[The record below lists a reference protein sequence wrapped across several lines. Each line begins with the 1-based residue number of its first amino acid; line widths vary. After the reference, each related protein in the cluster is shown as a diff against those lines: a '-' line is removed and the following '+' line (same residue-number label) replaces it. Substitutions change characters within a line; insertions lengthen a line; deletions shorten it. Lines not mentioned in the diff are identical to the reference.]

1 MNGMKTRITRIAT
14 IQQYLA
20 TIFLLCTISVC
31 SLYAQ
36 DTENEGQFDIY
47 FRNCHDGDDPN
58 ALRTRTKDIIAST
71 TYEYGY
77 VDTVE
82 NPINIFN
89 SKEDLKLGAKIGL
102 SKQTGSMTILL
113 AEKCQVRASKLAFY
127 LAHYYDF
134 DSSRGVSDDGPLKVT
149 VTYTDGST
157 TEKEIT
163 IEEWADGKDK
173 NDKGIGFYNHQTMI
187 LSAEKYIQKIKLE
200 TTQTNYGRV
209 YCKYFSIFRAPI
221 VAEASVEM
229 QQTNATLNCAGII
242 DFGSTHFSII
252 DYGFVVSTTNTN
264 PTIGATGVTKYSCG
278 ESYATSNTP
287 FSTTLTNL
295 TPGVTYY
302 VRPYAR
308 TTQLNVENDTC
319 IAYSEA
325 TTAFKIEQYTVQW
338 VVDREPYTAGDPTTI
353 VNKGCQVTKL
363 PTEPAAKCGEKF
375 VGWTNAQIIATQDAR
390 PAILFKTAKT
400 SPEIYQNTIFHA
412 VFADTNPQ

>member
-20 TIFLLCTISVC
+20 TIFLLCTMSIGSI
-31 SLYAQ
+31 YAQ

-58 ALRTRTKDIIAST
+58 ALRTRIDSIIAST
-71 TYEYGY
+71 TYSYGY
-77 VDTVE
+77 VESIED
-82 NPINIFN
+82 PINIYN
-89 SKEDLKLGAKIGL
+89 SDKTLQLGAKIGR
-102 SKQTGSMTILL
+102 SHEIGSLTINL
-113 AEKCQVRASKLAFY
+113 AEKCQVRSSKLAFY
-127 LAHYYDF
+127 LAHYYNT
-134 DSSRGVSDDGPLKVT
+134 SSKNSDNGPLKVT

-157 TEKEIT
+157 TEKVIT
-163 IEEWADGKDK
+163 IEEWADGKEL
-173 NDKGIGFYNHQTMI
+173 NDDGIGFYNHQTMI

-200 TTQTNYGRV
+200 TTQADYGRV

-221 VAEASVEM
+221 VTEATVET

-252 DYGFVVSTTNTN
+252 DYGFVVSTTNTY

-302 VRPYAR
+302 VRPYAQ
-308 TTQLNVENDTC
+308 TTQLNVKNDTC
-319 IAYSEA
+319 TAYHEV

-338 VVDREPYTAGDPTTI
+338 MVDREQYTAGDPTTI

-375 VGWTNAQIIATQDAR
+375 VGWTDKQIHTPNDAR
-390 PAILFKTAKT
+390 PAVLFKTAKT
-400 SPEIYQNTIFHA
+400 SPEIYQNTTFHA